1 MTQLRVRLKLFIV
14 LSAGLLLA
22 STQSYGQHWIYTTV
36 KGDNLWDFSEK
47 HLDRVTRFE
56 QIRKINNIE
65 YPKKMRPGTRLRI
78 PFKWV
83 RSSNSVPAEIQLFSG
98 GNLKLK
104 RAKGNTENLVKFG
117 TKIYLGDELIT
128 GNDTSVAVQFADH
141 SILTLH
147 SNSRLHFDHLTAH
160 GTTGMVDSRVRLLS
174 GRMDT
179 RVKSAVGPGSRFEI
193 HTPSAISAVRGTEY
207 RASVN
212 EETKLSRIEVLEGK
226 VKVSAA
232 NRDKL
237 LLAGF
242 GTRVAQGKEPEQV
255 VALLSA
261 PELEDIPVPIR
272 SLNAMILWQSIKGAV
287 QYRVEL
293 SNNSLFNTLIW
304 EQLSHYNRAALP
316 ELDDGSYYLRIRG
329 IDSQGLEGR
338 GTIKK
343 LVQNARPQPP
353 VQLKPDVDA
362 VLRGKA
368 PTLQWTNLTDAKTY
382 RLRIASDEGF
392 EQLLLTRDGLTDT
405 RFDTS
410 ELSEPGS
417 YYWQLNSIAAD
428 GEVGPESTI
437 RHYEIRPMP
446 EKVQAQLASPDD
458 GKLVATWS
466 QEREGLNYQVQL
478 SKENT
483 FTILEMDVKT
493 DKAQLSFDAVSG
505 QVRYLRVRAIEAD
518 GYQGPWG
525 SIQRVDPLPDDTWW
539 WVPALGIFGF
549 LLL

>member
-1 MTQLRVRLKLFIV
+1 MTQLRIRLKSFIV
-14 LSAGLLLA
+14 LFAGLLLA

-36 KGDNLWDFSEK
+36 EGDNLWDFSEK

-65 YPKKMRPGTRLRI
+65 QPKKMRPGTRLRI

-83 RSSNSVPAEIQLFSG
+83 RSSNSIPAEIQLFSG
-98 GNLKLK
+98 SNLELK
-104 RAKGNTENLVKFG
+104 RAKGNSEKSVKFG
-117 TKIYLGDELIT
+117 TKVYLGDELIT
-128 GNDTSVAVQFADH
+128 GSDTSVAVQFADH
-141 SILTLH
+141 SVLTLH
-147 SNSRLHFDHLTAH
+147 SNSRMHFDHLTAH

-179 RVKSAVGPGSRFEI
+179 RVKPAVGPGSRFEI

-207 RASVN
+207 RTSVN

-232 NRDKL
+232 NRDTL
-237 LLAGF
+237 LLTGF
-242 GTRVAQGKEPEQV
+242 GTRVEQGKAPEQV

-261 PELEDIPVPIR
+261 PELEDIPDPIR
-272 SLNAMILWQSIKGAV
+272 TLNVMILWQPIKDAV

-293 SNNSLFNTLIW
+293 SNNSQFNTLIW

-316 ELDDGSYYLRIRG
+316 ELDDGSYYLRVRG
-329 IDSQGLEGR
+329 IDSQGFEGR
-338 GTIKK
+338 DTIKK
-343 LVQNARPQPP
+343 LMQDARPQPP
-353 VQLKPDVDA
+353 VQLKPDIDA

-368 PTLQWTNLTDAKTY
+368 PILQWTNLTDAKSY
-382 RLRIASDEGF
+382 RLKIASDEGF
-392 EQLLLTRDGLTDT
+392 QQLLLTKDGLTDT
-405 RFDTS
+405 RFNTL

-428 GEVGPESTI
+428 GKVGPEGTI

-446 EKVQAQLASPDD
+446 EKVQVQLAAPDD
-458 GKLVATWS
+458 GKLVATWP

-478 SKENT
+478 SEEDT
-483 FTILEMDVKT
+483 FSVLEMDVKT
-493 DKAQLSFDAVSG
+493 NEAQLAFDAISG
-505 QVRYLRVRAIEAD
+505 QARYLRVRAIETD

-539 WVPALGIFGF
+539 WVPTLGIFGF